1 MAWRAVPEGLH
12 TNLISK
18 KKLKATYFT
27 TEPRRQVGSGKL
39 TGQSKEEGENSMQGA
54 LCHDHGS
61 EDLFSFFNY
70 CCDSLTYRGLP
81 HLPSLGNAT
90 QTPNKVCRLRFLVY
104 RTLFHEPSFHKRLT
118 YLVPRFTLIVCTI
131 K

>member
-1 MAWRAVPEGLH
+1 MAWRVVPEGLY

-54 LCHDHGS
+54 LGCGTCTQNLSALKRNCNLPLNPRSGKS
-61 EDLFSFFNY
+61 EEW
-70 CCDSLTYRGLP
+70 G
-81 HLPSLGNAT
+81 GG
-90 QTPNKVCRLRFLVY
+90 V
-104 RTLFHEPSFHKRLT
+104 
-118 YLVPRFTLIVCTI
+118 
-131 K
+131 